1 MDNLLGE
8 FMGTAVLIV
17 FGCGVCAN
25 MSLTQSKGNGG
36 GWICIATGWGF
47 AVTLGVFTAT
57 TLGAPQGDLNPAV
70 TLAKTMAGIYTPAQ
84 FLATSAAQLAGGIF
98 GAFLVWLAYLPHW
111 EKTPDPA
118 TKLGVFATGP
128 AIRNPVANFLC
139 EAIATFFLMFVIWM
153 IFSKPIGSLVPGYGP
168 YIVGVLIWALG
179 LSLGGPTGYA
189 MNPARDLGPRI
200 AHAILPIAGKG
211 DSDWGYAWVPIA
223 GPLVGGAAAYIVAT
237 AFGVL

>member
-1 MDNLLGE
+1 
-8 FMGTAVLIV
+8 MGTAVLIV

-84 FLATSAAQLAGGIF
+84 FMATSAAQLAGGIF
-98 GAFLVWLAYLPHW
+98 GAVLVWLAYLPHW

-128 AIRNPVANFLC
+128 AIRNPIANFLC
-139 EAIATFFLMFVIWM
+139 ETIATFFLMFVIWM
-153 IFSKPIGSLVPGYGP
+153 IFSKPVGALVPGYGP

-211 DSDWGYAWVPIA
+211 GSDWGYAWVPIA
-223 GPLVGGAAAYIVAT
+223 GPLVGGALAYVVAT
-237 AFGVL
+237 ACGVL

>member
-84 FLATSAAQLAGGIF
+84 FMVTSAAQLAGGIF
-98 GAFLVWLAYLPHW
+98 GAVLVWLAYLPHW

-128 AIRNPVANFLC
+128 AIRNPIANFLC
-139 EAIATFFLMFVIWM
+139 ETIATFFLMFVIWM
-153 IFSKPIGSLVPGYGP
+153 IFSKPVGALVPGYASSPPAASPRPRTPKGTP
-168 YIVGVLIWALG
+168 A
-179 LSLGGPTGYA
+179 PPRRA
-189 MNPARDLGPRI
+189 PAR
-200 AHAILPIAGKG
+200 
-211 DSDWGYAWVPIA
+211 W
-223 GPLVGGAAAYIVAT
+223 
-237 AFGVL
+237 